1 MKPTRLLPL
10 IAIVAVACQSDRPL
24 GSRPEKVSADI
35 SDGAHCVGTGV
46 PCVLGNPHFYWLP
59 PMTKQPSFTG
69 TFNPGLA
76 PVVEIRELFR
86 SGFTCTDRSIAT
98 FTTTSGPGGET
109 VKADAA
115 NKFYSVN
122 WRTKDF
128 NLNPDCTYRIRAL
141 VSGVEL
147 GLADVDVVATGTD
160 LKRVDT
166 GEFVPLL
173 DDRTLPIKLRIEEGA
188 VFFASTGDDACRAG
202 RDCAEAI
209 VTGGQDATV
218 LTDQKLAG
226 VFIPANALSSGRQ
239 ISVTIEQRTTRPCIP
254 TAELALPQFDDC
266 YRYVAVPLGGSADA
280 RSIGGAAATG
290 EINPPFRFDRDVTV
304 GMCVEVGALT
314 TDQARHLD
322 IFRFEPTPLEG
333 MPRVTSLPD
342 APATFL
348 PCDTGGLGSPG
359 GIGSILRRGW
369 QVVTRTLF
377 GPQTAYAG
385 SSMVHLGLGG
395 SSCCLSY
402 FTWGLPADVRIND
415 GNNQTVAPGGTLPT
429 APSVIVRDSG
439 GGAVVGAP
447 VAFSVASGNGSITGP
462 VVTTGTDGIAR
473 VGSWTLPSTP
483 ATYALTATL
492 PGAGGTPVTFS
503 ATAASGVQIASVNL
517 AATSLPID
525 GPGVSYSAVISNG
538 TTATLTGVFIQAYI
552 DQGEGAS
559 RAAGGGPDASCGT
572 VPGQLPPGS
581 CNYPFGVSASNT
593 SAGSGTLVPG
603 NATARFTLIQGATVL
618 DVFTVPVSLINPPVG
633 ITSAGLSPTT
643 LPIGGLEGT
652 ATVSVDNTTG
662 ALAEGLVVEG
672 WIRQGPVRQ
681 TAGQSGD
688 PFSCAA
694 GTTCSRSFNF
704 VASSTPPGL
713 HCGSAEAEF
722 DLKQAGSF
730 LHLFIIPITL
740 SSAGP
745 CP

>member
-10 IAIVAVACQSDRPL
+10 VAIVAVACQSDRPL

-226 VFIPANALSSGRQ
+226 VFIPANALFSSDQ
-239 ISVTIEQRTTRPCIP
+239 IAVTIEQRTTRPCIP
-254 TAELALPQFDDC
+254 KVELAVPQFDDC
-266 YRYVAVPLGGSADA
+266 YRYLAVPLAGSEDL
-280 RSIGGAAATG
+280 RSIGRAAAEG
-290 EINPPFRFDRDVTV
+290 EFNPFFQFRNPVTV
-304 GMCVEVGALT
+304 GTCVEVGSLT
-314 TDQARHLD
+314 IDQARHVD
-322 IFRFEPTPLEG
+322 IFRFDQTPPEG

-359 GIGSILRRGW
+359 GIGGVLRRSW
-369 QVVTRTLF
+369 DVVWHTLF
-377 GPQTAYAG
+377 GPQTAYA
-385 SSMVHLGLGG
+385 SSAMAHLGLGG
-395 SSCCLSY
+395 SSCCFSY
-402 FTWGLPADVRIND
+402 FTWGLPADVQIND
-415 GNNQTVAPGGTLPT
+415 GNNQTVAPGSTLPT
-429 APSVIVRDSG
+429 APSVIVKDSG
-439 GGAVVGAP
+439 GGAVAGAT
-447 VAFSVASGNGSITGP
+447 VTFSMAAGNGTTTGV
-462 VVTTGTDGIAR
+462 VVTTGADGIAR
-473 VGSWTLPSTP
+473 VGSWTLPAAAGAHPP
-483 ATYALTATL
+483 AARL
-492 PGAGGTPVTFS
+492 PRAGGRRPALS
-503 ATAASGVQIASVNL
+503 A
-517 AATSLPID
+517 
-525 GPGVSYSAVISNG
+525 
-538 TTATLTGVFIQAYI
+538 
-552 DQGEGAS
+552 
-559 RAAGGGPDASCGT
+559 
-572 VPGQLPPGS
+572 
-581 CNYPFGVSASNT
+581 
-593 SAGSGTLVPG
+593 
-603 NATARFTLIQGATVL
+603 
-618 DVFTVPVSLINPPVG
+618 
-633 ITSAGLSPTT
+633 
-643 LPIGGLEGT
+643 
-652 ATVSVDNTTG
+652 
-662 ALAEGLVVEG
+662 
-672 WIRQGPVRQ
+672 
-681 TAGQSGD
+681 
-688 PFSCAA
+688 
-694 GTTCSRSFNF
+694 
-704 VASSTPPGL
+704 
-713 HCGSAEAEF
+713 H
-722 DLKQAGSF
+722 
-730 LHLFIIPITL
+730 
-740 SSAGP
+740 
-745 CP
+745 